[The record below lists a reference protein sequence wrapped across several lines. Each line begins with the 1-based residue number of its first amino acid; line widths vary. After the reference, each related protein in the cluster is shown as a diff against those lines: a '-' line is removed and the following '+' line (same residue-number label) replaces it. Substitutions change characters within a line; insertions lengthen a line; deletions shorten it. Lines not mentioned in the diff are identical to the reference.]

1 MIDEV
6 ASPKVSTSKIEQSSP
21 PDPSVEKPKAI
32 VNADIPA
39 PTPVSIP
46 TGGTPLKT
54 SSTSSK
60 TNNIKL
66 PSIADIKSGKFEL
79 KKEEK
84 KEDIVHPTNEFS
96 YGDFKH
102 YWDEAIAQIAAKN
115 QASTNVMISH
125 LQPELKDNVNIHLSF
140 NNKVQLELFQTEKP
154 FIAGYLRDKLQNYDI
169 DFVIEM
175 NTEELDSTPYTNS
188 EKFKAMASKN
198 PNLQTLRDILGLD
211 VS

>member
-1 MIDEV
+1 MSNEV
-6 ASPKVSTSKIEQSSP
+6 VTNSNTNSENPKKEES
-21 PDPSVEKPKAI
+21 I
-32 VNADIPA
+32 VNTTIPD
-39 PTPVSIP
+39 TITSTISIP
-46 TGGTPLKT
+46 SGGTPLKT
-54 SSTSSK
+54 NGNGNKNSA
-60 TNNIKL
+60 IKL

-84 KEDIVHPTNEFS
+84 KEEVIQPTNEFS

-102 YWDEAIAQIAAKN
+102 YWDEVIAQIAAKN
-115 QASTNVMISH
+115 QASTNVMIAH

-175 NTEELDSTPYTNS
+175 NTAELDSTPYTNS
-188 EKFKAMASKN
+188 EKFKAMAAKN
-198 PNLQTLRDILGLD
+198 PNLQALRDILGLD
-211 VS
+211 IS

>member
-1 MIDEV
+1 MSNEV
-6 ASPKVSTSKIEQSSP
+6 VANSNTNSENPKKEERIFNTTIPSTIPSTVSM
-21 PDPSVEKPKAI
+21 PS
-32 VNADIPA
+32 
-39 PTPVSIP
+39 
-46 TGGTPLKT
+46 GGTPLKT
-54 SSTSSK
+54 NGNGNKSAA
-60 TNNIKL
+60 IKL

-84 KEDIVHPTNEFS
+84 KEEIIQPTNEFS

-102 YWDEAIAQIAAKN
+102 YWDEVIAQIAAKN
-115 QASTNVMISH
+115 QASTNVMIAH

-175 NTEELDSTPYTNS
+175 NTAELDSTPYTNS
-188 EKFKAMASKN
+188 EKFKAMAAKN
-198 PNLQTLRDILGLD
+198 PNLQALRDILGLD
-211 VS
+211 IS